1 MNSTSANQSTA
12 HSEHK
17 KTVSAAIFLAAFI
30 AFFALFAFPMGLAN
44 MLNTMMNTAYQ
55 LLLDTTFYI
64 LSIAVLASAISS
76 LLSEFGVIDLLNKM
90 LSPLM
95 RPLYGMPGAAAL
107 GIVTTYFS
115 DNPAILSLADDV
127 NYKRY
132 FKAYQIPALTNI
144 GTAFGMGLVV
154 TTYMLGLH
162 VKDGS
167 NMIIAAFCG
176 NIGAI
181 VGSILSARLMMHHT
195 KKVLGKDKPALD
207 DSVLTGKAEEATAK
221 KSMALRILDALIEG
235 GKNGVDLG
243 LGIIPGV
250 LIICTIVMMLTN
262 GASADGSYTG
272 AAYEGIAVL
281 PMLSDKLSFILQPLF
296 GFSSPSCVAVPV
308 TALGSAGAAL
318 GIIPGLIKEGLA
330 GGNDIAVFTAMCM
343 CWSGYLS
350 THVSMM
356 DMLKCSHF
364 TEKAIISHTFG
375 GLLAGVT
382 ANWLYKLIWNV
393 IICGL

>member
-1 MNSTSANQSTA
+1 MNSTSKKQTIAR
-12 HSEHK
+12 SEHD
-17 KTVSAAIFLAAFI
+17 KTISAAIFLAAFL

-64 LSIAVLASAISS
+64 LSITVLASAISA
-76 LLSEFGVIDLLNKM
+76 LLSEFGVIDLLNKI

-95 RPLYGMPGAAAL
+95 RPLYGMPGATAL

-115 DNPAILSLADDV
+115 DNPAILSLADDAH
-127 NYKRY
+127 YKQY
-132 FKAYQIPALTNI
+132 FKAYQFPALTNI

-154 TTYMLGLH
+154 TTYMLGLS

-176 NIGAI
+176 NVGAI
-181 VGSILSARLMMHHT
+181 AGSVLSARLMMCHT
-195 KKVLGKDKPALD
+195 KKILGPDRPALD
-207 DSVLTGKAEEATAK
+207 VYTIIDKTEEETSR
-221 KSMALRILDALIEG
+221 KSLGLRILDSLIEG

-262 GASADGSYTG
+262 GASANGTYTG
-272 AAYEGIAVL
+272 TAYEGIAVL
-281 PMLSDKLSFILQPLF
+281 PMLGDKFSFILQPLF
-296 GFSSPSCVAVPV
+296 GFSSPSCIAVPV

-318 GIIPGLIKEGLA
+318 GIIPGLIKDGLA

-375 GLLAGVT
+375 GLLAGIT

-393 IICGL
+393 IVCGL